1 MLPLGMNLGW
11 QHSGAGMLHGCQRSR
26 QLDGCTGSFTE
37 QMVALMSQN
46 LQPSAGS
53 VVSCRG
59 SNKESLVCASSST
72 NEDMWCTTMDGLGGL
87 YTQIRAVAKPCGSDL
102 PSDILDVDF

>member
-1 MLPLGMNLGW
+1 MVP
-11 QHSGAGMLHGCQRSR
+11 AGSERLYG
-26 QLDGCTGSFTE
+26 QLDCADSCLGVTGE
-37 QMVALMSQN
+37 
-46 LQPSAGS
+46 LQPPARFM
-53 VVSCRG
+53 VSCRG

-72 NEDMWCTTMDGLGGL
+72 DEDMWCTTMDGLGGL